1 MGRDE
6 IGQSL
11 SHVPWGDRAGR
22 VAPRRDAPARAR
34 APMSVTD
41 GAAPRRR
48 PTLHDVAQLAAVST
62 KTASRVVN
70 GEGNVDPELA
80 RRVREAAETLDYRPN
95 LIARNLRRNDGATH
109 TLGVVLFDVAN
120 AFSSSLQRAIEDVAS
135 RRRIVVISSS
145 VDEDPQRERDN
156 ALALIERQ
164 VDGLIIVPAGDDQSY
179 LAADQRRGLKVV
191 FVDRRPQLLRADA
204 IVGDNRG
211 GAHRAT
217 AHLIHHGHRR
227 VAFLGDRDYIGTLRE
242 RRRGYLDALGDAGLT
257 SDDRWIVTNLH
268 TREAVDHAVRELF
281 ATDPPT
287 ALFTAQNLITIE
299 TIRTLKALGLDGC
312 VALVGFDDFDTAD
325 LLHPAVTVVAQAPK
339 AMGTRAAELLLARI
353 DGSTDPVSTLVVPVD
368 LIVRGSGEL
377 APALEEITR
386 RSGARASADA

>member
-1 MGRDE
+1 
-6 IGQSL
+6 
-11 SHVPWGDRAGR
+11 
-22 VAPRRDAPARAR
+22 
-34 APMSVTD
+34 MSVTD

-325 LLHPAVTVVAQAPK
+325 LLHPAVTVVAQDPK